1 MSDSKAQQANQRTVI
16 RSFVI
21 VLAMFAFG
29 FALVPIYN
37 LVCHVT
43 GLNGKT
49 GRIDADQVLVTE
61 IDKDRLVTVEFISNV
76 NDGLP
81 WEFRPDVRKMQVHP
95 GAINKASYFARN
107 FSDRVITGQAI
118 PSLAP
123 AQAARYFNKIEC
135 FCFTQQTFGPGEER
149 DMPLRFIVDPKLPKR
164 IKTVTLSYTFFD
176 ASMKVDKTKV
186 SLVK

>member
-1 MSDSKAQQANQRTVI
+1 MNDTKAQRANRRTVI

-21 VLAMFAFG
+21 VLAMFGFG

-49 GRIDADQVLVTE
+49 GRIGVEQAQAEAVDN
-61 IDKDRLVTVEFISNV
+61 KRWVTVEFIASV
-76 NDGLP
+76 NEGLP
-81 WEFRPDVRKMQVHP
+81 WIFKPKQKKMKVHP
-95 GAINKASYFARN
+95 GAINNAAYYARN
-107 FSDRVITGQAI
+107 SSDRTIIGQAI

-135 FCFTQQTFGPGEER
+135 FCFTQQTFGPGEGR
-149 DMPLRFIVDPKLPKR
+149 DMPLRFIVDPKLPTR

-176 ASMKVDKTKV
+176 TNKKVDKTKV